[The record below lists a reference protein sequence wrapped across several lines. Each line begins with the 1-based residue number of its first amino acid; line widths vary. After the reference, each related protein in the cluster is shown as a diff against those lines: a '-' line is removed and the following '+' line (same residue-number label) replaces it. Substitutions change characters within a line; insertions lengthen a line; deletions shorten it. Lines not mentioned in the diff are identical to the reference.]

1 MIGKE
6 NERRRGMDFLFK
18 YKNIWVWKWWLM
30 DDKCNDLTIP
40 KWIEINSIV
49 LKMMME
55 TWQMW
60 ECKQIGEPWEDRAPC
75 KPEERW
81 VMMMMM
87 TTTTMM
93 IYIQWWSV
101 CLWRKSDQI
110 IFGMWE
116 NHFGWWKNYFG
127 RWENNFSRWEK

>member
-1 MIGKE
+1 
-6 NERRRGMDFLFK
+6 
-18 YKNIWVWKWWLM
+18 M

-75 KPEERW
+75 KPE
-81 VMMMMM
+81 
-87 TTTTMM
+87 
-93 IYIQWWSV
+93 
-101 CLWRKSDQI
+101 
-110 IFGMWE
+110 
-116 NHFGWWKNYFG
+116 G
-127 RWENNFSRWEK
+127 RWSDDDDDDNDNDDDL